1 LWNDVNLSRTTPGT
15 FSRSSVLGLKM
26 RYRFSPQSWEGA
38 CLWFPMGAKTHWSCR
53 CNPRTKCERQRRR
66 VQAAPHLRID
76 TKVRALSTVQFN
88 LASAVGEVH
97 RHAGLVAAAWSN
109 SNSERFEAGYLQR
122 TLHESLEGLLKTMQT
137 VSQSKSSVPGSSS
150 RHTTQQVRFLSRIVD
165 YLSFF
170 RHHRG
175 N

>member
-1 LWNDVNLSRTTPGT
+1 
-15 FSRSSVLGLKM
+15 M
-26 RYRFSPQSWEGA
+26 
-38 CLWFPMGAKTHWSCR
+38 
-53 CNPRTKCERQRRR
+53 
-66 VQAAPHLRID
+66 QAAPHLRID
-76 TKVRALSTVQFN
+76 TKVRALSTIQFN

-150 RHTTQQVRFLSRIVD
+150 RHTTQQVRFLSLILL
-165 YLSFF
+165 YCICHFSAITGAISMPIFQF
-170 RHHRG
+170 
-175 N
+175 

>member
-1 LWNDVNLSRTTPGT
+1 
-15 FSRSSVLGLKM
+15 M
-26 RYRFSPQSWEGA
+26 
-38 CLWFPMGAKTHWSCR
+38 
-53 CNPRTKCERQRRR
+53 
-66 VQAAPHLRID
+66 QAAPHLRID
-76 TKVRALSTVQFN
+76 TKVRALSTIQFN

-150 RHTTQQVRFLSRIVD
+150 RHTTQQVRFLCRFFCCIVIVIFSPSPEQLVCRSFNSEYFGFAGRPSAGQSESFEQSGQHRI
-165 YLSFF
+165 LEKATTIQFET
-170 RHHRG
+170 RRW
-175 N
+175 

>member
-1 LWNDVNLSRTTPGT
+1 
-15 FSRSSVLGLKM
+15 M
-26 RYRFSPQSWEGA
+26 
-38 CLWFPMGAKTHWSCR
+38 
-53 CNPRTKCERQRRR
+53 
-66 VQAAPHLRID
+66 QAAPHLRID
-76 TKVRALSTVQFN
+76 TKVRALSTIQFN

-150 RHTTQQVRFLSRIVD
+150 RHTTQQVRFLSLILLYCNCHFFAITGAISMPINSEYFGFAGRPSAGQSESFEQSGQHRI
-165 YLSFF
+165 LEKATTIQFET
-170 RHHRG
+170 RRW
-175 N
+175 